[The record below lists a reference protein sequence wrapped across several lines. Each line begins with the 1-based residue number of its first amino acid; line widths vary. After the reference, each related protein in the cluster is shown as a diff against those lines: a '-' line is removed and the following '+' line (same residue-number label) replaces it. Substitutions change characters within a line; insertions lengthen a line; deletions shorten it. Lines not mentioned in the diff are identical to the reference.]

1 MHHAQRVLVSAAIVL
16 FITASVAAQV
26 TTSTLVGLV
35 RDTSNAVI
43 PGATVVATH
52 EGTGVSREGVSDAN
66 GEFVFSALPAGP
78 YTVKVELTG
87 FKALQNRGMQLG
99 AGQTVRQS
107 FTLEVGAMAETI
119 TVAGEAPLIETSA
132 SVQSDTLGSQEV
144 RELPVS
150 RRNLTNLMSLTTGV
164 STSGDGMV
172 QMNGVAAGGTGIT
185 VDGTEANSNPEAR
198 SLSQYG
204 GQNQISVMS
213 LDSIAE
219 VQIVKGVLPA
229 EYGGVAGGQINVIS
243 RSGTNNFRGS
253 AFYSAQNEK
262 WNARNF
268 FSTAQ
273 QPVGTFNQ
281 YGGTLGGPVLRNKA
295 FFFATYEGYKEKIQQ
310 NLSTTVPYQHVR
322 DELLRA
328 LPFPETKAVLDV
340 LYLPTEPIVSSAGV
354 VNTQVGTW
362 RGLGERRRS
371 ENHIVAKADVSVL
384 NGANLGVTYTRLRP
398 FTLEPRAVQNKAN
411 DREFPNEQ
419 DRIAAQYVMTKGAWV
434 SESRFGWNKTYLAR
448 LDAFLGLIGPNQPA
462 EILPYGRRM
471 PAFNIAG
478 GLFATPRSEIWD
490 MAGTTYSFEQK
501 FSRGYQRHLLK
512 AGFRFMRETGGRL
525 NPENPSF
532 TFNNYADALANIPR
546 ELNTSFGAPPH
557 TSHMDNYSAFLQDDW
572 RVGSNFVLNLG
583 LRYDYYGTI
592 KLRATT
598 PVEVEIVNFE
608 KATDLRKLDFGPLRD
623 PQEPINPDT
632 MNFGPRAGFA
642 WTVGGSES
650 TVVRGGVGYLY
661 SPHLIATVRQSAAN
675 PYIPFRIVYNR
686 TEVASRGIKWPMY
699 TDDSAVYALQDA
711 GGRRSVFSI
720 FDPDMQVPYTI
731 QSMISVQRSLGGRIA
746 AEVGYVRVDGNDFP
760 LQRQF
765 TQAIDRVT
773 GARPNPALGAPGGY
787 YVDSS
792 QTMESNTLQTSV
804 RKRFSNRY
812 SWEVNYTVGKSV
824 ATQGG
829 DLSAYYISS
838 FENNQDFWDP
848 EFDRGP
854 ASNDVR
860 HRLNTSF
867 IYELPTFGGDQ
878 GVLNGVL
885 GGWQISG
892 IGQFRSG
899 NTLRIDQPS
908 GITRSRP
915 DVAPG
920 ADLIIDDWQETCGP
934 LGCNNLNTAGFVP
947 VPISPL
953 TNATLRPGTYML
965 DMARGPSSTS
975 VHTTLAKSFGLGGG
989 RRIQLRADAFSVLN
1003 RKNYNSPNQ
1012 NITSANFGRITGA
1025 GGARSFQLGARFT
1038 F

>member
-1 MHHAQRVLVSAAIVL
+1 MRHAQRALLSTALVFLLSIAAY
-16 FITASVAAQV
+16 AQV
-26 TTSTLVGLV
+26 TTATLVGLV
-35 RDTSNAVI
+35 RDAQNAVI

-78 YTVKVELTG
+78 YTIKVELTG
-87 FKALQNRGMQLG
+87 FRALQNRGMQLG
-99 AGQTVRQS
+99 AGQSVRQT
-107 FTLEVGAMAETI
+107 FTLEVGAMSETI
-119 TVAGEAPLIETSA
+119 TVAGEAPLIETAA
-132 SVQSDTLGSQEV
+132 SVQSDSLGSQEV

-198 SLSQYG
+198 SMSQYG

-213 LDSIAE
+213 LDSVSE

-243 RSGTNNFRGS
+243 RSGTNNFHGS

-281 YGGTLGGPVLRNKA
+281 YGGTLGGPVLRNRA
-295 FFFATYEGYKEKIQQ
+295 FFFMTYEGYKEKIQQ
-310 NLSTTVPYQHVR
+310 NLSTTVPYQNIR
-322 DELLRA
+322 DEVLRA
-328 LPFPETKAVLDV
+328 LPFPETKINLDV

-354 VNTQVGTW
+354 VNAQVGTW
-362 RGLGERRRS
+362 RGLGERRRT

-398 FTLEPRAVQNKAN
+398 FTLEPRAVLNNAN

-419 DRIAAQYVMTKGAWV
+419 DRIAAQFVMTKGAWV

-448 LDAFLGLIGPNQPA
+448 LDAFLGVIGPNQPA
-462 EILPYGRRM
+462 EILPYGRRI
-471 PAFNIAG
+471 PAFNISG
-478 GLFATPRSEIWD
+478 VFSTPRSEIWD

-501 FSRGYQRHLLK
+501 FSRGYQRHLVK

-532 TFNNYADALANIPR
+532 TFNNYADALANLPR

-557 TSHMDNYSAFLQDDW
+557 HKHMDNYSAFIQDDW
-572 RVGSNFVLNLG
+572 RLGSNFVLNLG
-583 LRYDYYGTI
+583 MRYDYYGTI
-592 KLRATT
+592 VLKPTT

-608 KATDLRKLDFGPLRD
+608 AATDLRKLDFGPLRD
-623 PQEPINPDT
+623 PLKPIDPDT

-642 WTVGGSES
+642 WTINDSET
-650 TVVRGGVGYLY
+650 TVVRGGVGFMY
-661 SPHLIATVRQSAAN
+661 SPHLIATVSQSAAN
-675 PYIPFRIVYNR
+675 PFIPFRIVYNR
-686 TEVASRGIKWPMY
+686 PELESRRIKWPMY
-699 TDDSAVYALQDA
+699 TDDSAVFALQDA
-711 GGRRSVFSI
+711 GGKRSVFSV
-720 FDPDMQVPYTI
+720 FDPAMQVPYTI
-731 QSMISVQRSLGGRIA
+731 QSMLSVQHALGRTIS
-746 AEVGYVRVDGNDFP
+746 AEVGYLRTDGNDFP

-773 GARPNPALGAPGGY
+773 GARPNPSLGAPGGY

-792 QTMESNTLQTSV
+792 QTMEYNGLQTSL

-812 SWEVNYTVGKSV
+812 SWEVNYTLGKSE

-829 DLSAYYISS
+829 DLSAYYIAS

-854 ASNDVR
+854 SSNDVR
-860 HRLNTSF
+860 HRLNSAF
-867 IYELPTFGGDQ
+867 IYELPTVGNVGSIT
-878 GVLNGVL
+878 NGAL

-892 IGQFRSG
+892 IIQARSG
-899 NTLRIDQPS
+899 NALNVSQPS

-915 DVAPG
+915 DVVPG
-920 ADLIIDDWQETCGP
+920 AQLVIDDWKDTCTAA
-934 LGCNNLNTAGFVP
+934 GCNYLNTAGFALVP
-947 VPISPL
+947 VASA
-953 TNATLRPGTYML
+953 TNATLRPGTYTL
-965 DMARGPSSTS
+965 DMARGPSSMS
-975 VHTTLAKSFGLGGG
+975 AHTTLAKSFGLGGG
-989 RRIQLRADAFSVLN
+989 RRIQVRADIFNVLN
-1003 RKNYNSPNQ
+1003 RKNYNGPN
-1012 NITSANFGRITGA
+1012 TSTNSVNFGRITGA
-1025 GGARSFQLGARFT
+1025 GGNRSFQLGARMT